1 MIILLT
7 DGSPVLTMHHFSA
20 VDDMPYRSCR
30 RCRGRSWCDCRDSDD
45 ANAHSLLSDTHS

>member
-20 VDDMPYRSCR
+20 VDDMPSPHVPPYP
-30 RCRGRSWCDCRDSDD
+30 
-45 ANAHSLLSDTHS
+45 LKDTK